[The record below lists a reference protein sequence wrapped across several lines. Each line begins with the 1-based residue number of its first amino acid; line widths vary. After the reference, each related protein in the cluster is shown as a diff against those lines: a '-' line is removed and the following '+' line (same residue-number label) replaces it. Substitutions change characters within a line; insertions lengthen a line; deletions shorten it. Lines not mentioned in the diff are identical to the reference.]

1 MIRPIS
7 LYTVL
12 VAAPLLALPLAT
24 QMSPSVPTSFLS
36 MRGCAVAIARA
47 EELIDKMAGRSGSDG
62 AGRQLELARNMMDQ
76 QDEQGCVTSSSSDA
90 ARDRPM
96 LEHGGQRAH

>member
-7 LYTVL
+7 LYTIL

-24 QMSPSVPTSFLS
+24 QISSSVPTSFLS

-76 QDEQGCVTSSSSDA
+76 QDEQGCVTYADNA
-90 ARDRPM
+90 VQAVR
-96 LEHGGQRAH
+96 